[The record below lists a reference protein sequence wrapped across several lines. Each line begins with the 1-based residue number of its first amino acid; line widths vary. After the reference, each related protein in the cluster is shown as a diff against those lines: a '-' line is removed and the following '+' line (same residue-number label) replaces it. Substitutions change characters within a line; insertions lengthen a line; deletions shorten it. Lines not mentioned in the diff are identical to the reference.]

1 MLIVLYTERFVSGLY
16 ISTKNRNFSVINFEY
31 GNFSVADFINKK
43 AFLKIIVHFLCFL
56 LQSWT
61 VNWMMIDYIYKRVE
75 IIIFMRLGAK
85 RSRSS
90 PETEYHG
97 TGLCSG

>member
-1 MLIVLYTERFVSGLY
+1 MINEQGY
-16 ISTKNRNFSVINFEY
+16 IFLQKNRNFSVTNFEN

-56 LQSWT
+56 LQNWT
-61 VNWMMIDYIYKRVE
+61 VNWMMIDYIYKTAE
-75 IIIFMRLGAK
+75 MIIFMRLGAK
-85 RSRSS
+85 RSRYF